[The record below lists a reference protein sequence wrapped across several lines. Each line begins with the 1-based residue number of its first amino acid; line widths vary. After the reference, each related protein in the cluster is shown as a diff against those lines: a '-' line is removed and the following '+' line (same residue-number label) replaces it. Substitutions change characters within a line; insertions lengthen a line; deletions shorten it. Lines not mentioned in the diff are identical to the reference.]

1 MKKYILDTNLYVQ
14 AFRHREQAALLERFY
29 TAFTP
34 QIHLHS
40 IVLHELLVGANT
52 SAKVRQIKRS
62 IARPFERTA
71 RLLTPTHRDWETAAE
86 ILARMAREE
95 GLELRRAPKSLVN
108 DALLAAS
115 CRTAGATLITDN
127 ARDFTRIRHFIRFTF
142 APPWPHH

>member
-1 MKKYILDTNLYVQ
+1 VKKYVLDTNLYVQ
-14 AFRHREQAALLERFY
+14 AFRSREQAALLERFY

-40 IVLHELLVGANT
+40 VVLHELLAGANT
-52 SAKVRQIKRS
+52 SAKTRQIKRE

-71 RLLTPTHRDWETAAE
+71 RLITPTHQDWEVAAE
-86 ILARMAREE
+86 ILARMVREE
-95 GLELRRAPKSLVN
+95 ALELRRTPKSLVN

-127 ARDFTRIRHFIRFTF
+127 ARDFERIRHFIRFAF
-142 APPWPHH
+142 IPPWPRP